1 MGVCVFHKWKECNS
15 PSDIGESLDLAAM
28 VFVSDTARDIDKV
41 GEDLGT
47 GEETFKNKLKNINKS
62 VNPRSPSTG
71 AFKTYSI
78 ITDNTQVK

>member
-1 MGVCVFHKWKECNS
+1 MYCVLIYGCECVFHKWKESNS

-41 GEDLGT
+41 GED
-47 GEETFKNKLKNINKS
+47 TFKNKLKNINKS

-71 AFKTYSI
+71 ALRHT
-78 ITDNTQVK
+78 V